1 MALSEELQKIHES
14 GDVGLAIDGM
24 ALRAKELEDDFRNVL
39 ESYWYIA
46 SVYAKDD
53 FNDDKSRSTKLIN
66 LMLEKYNFK

>member
-1 MALSEELQKIHES
+1 MALSEELQQIHES
-14 GDVGLAIDGM
+14 GDVGMTIDGM

-46 SVYAKDD
+46 SVYAKND

-66 LMLEKYNFK
+66 SMLEKYNFK